1 MGWTDSDLAKN
12 GASIPSKLGGARPGY
27 LRIVLSAPIHA
38 SIAGTI
44 PFILPQQ
51 LVPLP
56 AIPNTATAAK
66 ITERMRLH
74 GIRNTEGRKY
84 NNIYDALKKQL
95 LSAIDNIYFLSLR
108 QLHVGSCNLLL
119 WQLLYHIMSSY
130 GSTTTAIDLRKNDDT
145 MKWPWGPSTPFEHII
160 AQIANAIEYA
170 EDGKKNISLQQ
181 IVNKAHTLV
190 YSTGMFFENYETWDE
205 KPGKD
210 KIWPIFKTH
219 FLAATKKVNLC
230 RQTAQ
235 QAGFHGAH
243 YVQEDT
249 MEPPTNGAMEALA
262 NLAQASINDRNTITT
277 IQTTIASLTTQLQYK
292 DEQLHSSDFT
302 FRTLY
307 F

>member
-1 MGWTDSDLAKN
+1 
-12 GASIPSKLGGARPGY
+12 
-27 LRIVLSAPIHA
+27 VLSAPIHA

-145 MKWPWGPSTPFEHII
+145 MK
-160 AQIANAIEYA
+160 
-170 EDGKKNISLQQ
+170 
-181 IVNKAHTLV
+181 
-190 YSTGMFFENYETWDE
+190 
-205 KPGKD
+205 
-210 KIWPIFKTH
+210 
-219 FLAATKKVNLC
+219 
-230 RQTAQ
+230 
-235 QAGFHGAH
+235 
-243 YVQEDT
+243 
-249 MEPPTNGAMEALA
+249 
-262 NLAQASINDRNTITT
+262 
-277 IQTTIASLTTQLQYK
+277 
-292 DEQLHSSDFT
+292 
-302 FRTLY
+302 
-307 F
+307 